1 MKIECKEIEFQPVTI
16 TLETQDELDQFVAMV
31 YHCNFENTATASEGK
46 GEDITCT
53 LYPSLKD
60 RVVTKYRGVNSMFT
74 TLDVFPE

>member
-1 MKIECKEIEFQPVTI
+1 MKIEQKQPEFQPVTI

-31 YHCNFENTATASEGK
+31 YHCNFENTASEGN